1 MAFCNAL
8 FVLDCKLDE
17 GRAMSVLFKVVTLA
31 LSTVSGMEK
40 MLDVFVEVN
49 LRVWAWVNI
58 CYYDIIFSCL
68 LWSITHV
75 QRSAQN
81 TNVQLSELRRVNP
94 CITTPR
100 SVKRSIIVCFQLL
113 PPPSFQKLHCSD
125 FLHYP
130 LWPEQA
136 AKSTA
141 QPFITS
147 YGIRRHGSGKCQAQ
161 LSVSLSSP
169 ESWSLFSLPSLEDHN
184 ILNQSTEVV

>member
-81 TNVQLSELRRVNP
+81 ANVQLSELRRVNP

-100 SVKRSIIVCFQLL
+100 SVKRSLSAFNSYLL
-113 PPPSFQKLHCSD
+113 PPSKNSTVLTSCIIHCGPNR
-125 FLHYP
+125 LP
-130 LWPEQA
+130 KAL
-136 AKSTA
+136 
-141 QPFITS
+141 
-147 YGIRRHGSGKCQAQ
+147 
-161 LSVSLSSP
+161 LSLSSP
-169 ESWSLFSLPSLEDHN
+169 LMESGDTAVGNARLNSLCHFLL
-184 ILNQSTEVV
+184 LNLGPYLVCHHWKIIIF